1 MNKDKIFELFEGDVK
16 SGEDVNISQSTI
28 DSFMKQP
35 YTKIGM
41 FTKLIIN
48 HRVFHEKLKK
58 FFKQEGT
65 EFDIDKAKEAS
76 QFAVYNRAWS
86 YIKQIKVEDKD
97 HLQAI
102 GEFEPPTFNKALQD
116 SIWYFEEREE
126 YEKCAHLLKIKE
138 VVSVFENSL
147 DI

>member
-16 SGEDVNISQSTI
+16 NGEDVKISQTTI

-58 FFKQEGT
+58 FFKQEG
-65 EFDIDKAKEAS
+65 A
-76 QFAVYNRAWS
+76 
-86 YIKQIKVEDKD
+86 
-97 HLQAI
+97 
-102 GEFEPPTFNKALQD
+102 EFERALKQ
-116 SIWYFEEREE
+116 EM
-126 YEKCAHLLKIKE
+126 
-138 VVSVFENSL
+138 
-147 DI
+147 